1 MTTLP
6 SEEEILALKGRKI
19 PVAEFL
25 TVFRTRVR
33 DHSSNQ
39 VINQRLDEV
48 GLATVPHFANCGR
61 NADVHI
67 VAQESVPDPDPENS
81 SGEEDDDGLSTGS
94 LPQHA
99 VRIGDIPAATQG
111 IASVTSRHLLADAIH
126 LMQTMNYSQIPV
138 LDDPYTL
145 PGVVTWQSATQMYGT
160 SVDRVLLNAMVND
173 PPVAE
178 AHQDFFSLLPM
189 ISKHGYLVIRGGN
202 GRFTG
207 IVTTA
212 DITEQFASTAW
223 PFFVVGEIEFRL
235 RKCLGAKIGSE
246 AVLAVQKTRSGKKT
260 GLITDL
266 TFGDYVKLLNG
277 DQQDAALCALADEN
291 WRCLGWS
298 WVSRSQFVRQ
308 LGSVQQSRNKI
319 AHFDPEPLSPS
330 LSDDLRQFVGLLRQ
344 LS

>member
-6 SEEEILALKGRKI
+6 PDEEILALKGRKI
-19 PVAEFL
+19 PVTEFL
-25 TVFRTRVR
+25 TFFNTRVR
-33 DHSSNQ
+33 DDPSSLLIAQALEN
-39 VINQRLDEV
+39 V
-48 GLATVPHFANCGR
+48 GLSTVPHFANCGR
-61 NADVHI
+61 TADVHI
-67 VAQESVPDPDPENS
+67 VAQESVPAAE
-81 SGEEDDDGLSTGS
+81 SGSGDEEEADDGLSVVA

-126 LMQTMNYSQIPV
+126 LMQAMNYSQLPV
-138 LDDPYTL
+138 LDDHYTL
-145 PGVVTWQSATQMYGT
+145 RGVVTWQSATQMYGT
-160 SVDRVLLNAMVND
+160 SVDKVLLNAMVDD

-178 AHQDFFSLLPM
+178 AHQDFFSLLPL
-189 ISKHGYLVIRGGN
+189 ISEYGYLLIRGN
-202 GRFTG
+202 DGRFTG

-212 DITEQFASTAW
+212 DITERFAATAW

-235 RKCLGAKIGSE
+235 RKCLGAKIGSD
-246 AVLAVQKTRSGKKT
+246 AILAVQRTGPGKKS

-266 TFGDYVKLLNG
+266 MFGGYVKLLNG
-277 DQQDAALCALADEN
+277 DQHHPALRTQADEN

-298 WVSRSQFVRQ
+298 WVSRSQFVQQ
-308 LGSVQQSRNKI
+308 LGRVQQIRNKI

-344 LS
+344 LT

>member
-6 SEEEILALKGRKI
+6 SEEQILALKGRKI
-19 PVAEFL
+19 PVTEFL
-25 TVFRTRVR
+25 TVFSTRVR
-33 DHSSNQ
+33 DNSSILL
-39 VINQRLDEV
+39 INQALDNV

-61 NADVHI
+61 HADVHV
-67 VAQESVPDPDPENS
+67 VAQETVPEAEPENG
-81 SGEEDDDGLSTGS
+81 SGEDDDGLSTGS

-126 LMQTMNYSQIPV
+126 LMQAMNYSQLPV

-145 PGVVTWQSATQMYGT
+145 PGVVTWQSATRMYGT
-160 SVDRVLLNAMVND
+160 SVEKVLLNAMVDD

-189 ISKHGYLVIRGGN
+189 ISEHGYLVIRGN
-202 GRFTG
+202 DGRFTG

-212 DITEQFASTAW
+212 DITERFSATAW

-235 RKCLGAKIGSE
+235 RKCLGAKIGSD
-246 AVLAVQKTRSGKKT
+246 AILAVQKTGPGKKS
-260 GLITDL
+260 GLITDMM
-266 TFGDYVKLLNG
+266 FGGYVKLLKG
-277 DQQDAALCALADEN
+277 DQQNPALGTLADEN
-291 WRCLGWS
+291 WRSLGWS
-298 WVSRSQFVRQ
+298 WVSRSQFVQQ
-308 LGSVQQSRNKI
+308 LGRVQQIRNKI